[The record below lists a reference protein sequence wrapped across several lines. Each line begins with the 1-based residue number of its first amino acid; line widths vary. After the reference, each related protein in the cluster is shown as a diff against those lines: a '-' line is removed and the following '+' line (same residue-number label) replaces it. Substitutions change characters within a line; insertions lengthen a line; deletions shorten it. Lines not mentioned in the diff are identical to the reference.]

1 MRLLIDI
8 LICFLFAVPAS
19 SAKSVLTDSSTVVD
33 SPKGDV
39 INLQGSFLRKLQK
52 RDSVL
57 VADQLQYGF
66 RLDGIMEGT
75 RFALPDYSSG
85 FADSASVEVLSQW
98 RIDTLKTIR
107 ARKGAPRKY
116 NVEGSVVIS
125 AFDAGKYILPRIA
138 LKRMNPDG
146 KIDTLVFDPQ
156 MLEVKTM
163 PVDTTTFKMHDI
175 KGQIRYPVTFKELL
189 PYIAG
194 FDIFAVLI
202 ILVICLLMMRKK
214 KVSGAGDPN
223 EPAHIVAL
231 RKLDR
236 FRGDKYWVP
245 EKQKIFYSGIT
256 DAIREYI
263 VARYGVEAM
272 EMTTAEIFY
281 DLREKNMPSD
291 LFDGMKQLFERA
303 DYVKFAKYT
312 ATDEENAAALPFA
325 VRFVTSTY
333 QEQLAQD
340 QEKAESDKKDSD
352 MNGHIVKK
360 DEDDSAYMPK

>member
-1 MRLLIDI
+1 
-8 LICFLFAVPAS
+8 
-19 SAKSVLTDSSTVVD
+19 VD
-33 SPKGDV
+33 SPEGDV
-39 INLQGSFLRKLQK
+39 INIQGSFLRKLQK

-66 RLDGIMEGT
+66 RLDGVIDGT

-98 RIDTLKTIR
+98 RIDTLKTVR
-107 ARKGAPRKY
+107 ARKGTSRKF
-116 NVEGSVVIS
+116 NIEGSVVIS
-125 AFDAGKYILPRIA
+125 AFDAGKYLLPRIA
-138 LKRMNPDG
+138 LKRMNLDG
-146 KIDTLVFDPQ
+146 KIDTLIFDPQ
-156 MLEVKTM
+156 MLEVKAM

-175 KGQIRYPVTFKELL
+175 KGQIRYPLTFKELV
-189 PYIAG
+189 PYLAG
-194 FDIFAVLI
+194 FDISAVLI
-202 ILVICLLMMRKK
+202 ILVICLLIMRKK
-214 KVSGAGDPN
+214 KASGAGDPN

-236 FRGDKYWVP
+236 FRGDKYWAP

-263 VARYGVEAM
+263 VSRYGVEAM

-281 DLREKNMPSD
+281 ELREKDLPSD

-312 ATDEENAAALPFA
+312 ATDEENAAVLPFA

-340 QEKAESDKKDSD
+340 QEKAESDKKEAND
-352 MNGHIVKK
+352 NGHMGK